1 MRKHGPRAFQWL
13 SLWAPVPLFQCPF
26 TPRGVGAVPCLGQT
40 KVMGSMIEPVL
51 NAFQIILHCLESH
64 SVVDN
69 IQRHVAFQILARPSQ
84 PFFSQRLSAK
94 TLIACSSTHGY
105 GDADKNLDW
114 LCREAQAFTIL
125 NGTERAEGNLDSF
138 FVVPANV

>member
-1 MRKHGPRAFQWL
+1 MSCFDPHRKYPAACPHAVGLNASSTGTRLL
-13 SLWAPVPLFQCPF
+13 SLSTIADAKSAIRP
-26 TPRGVGAVPCLGQT
+26 
-40 KVMGSMIEPVL
+40 GSIF
-51 NAFQIILHCLESH
+51 NRQ
-64 SVVDN
+64 
-69 IQRHVAFQILARPSQ
+69 
-84 PFFSQRLSAK
+84 
-94 TLIACSSTHGY
+94 G